1 MNRFVSTAYECVV
14 IGSGIA
20 GLTAAALLANDGLRT
35 LATER
40 HNVPGGCASFYQR
53 LGFRFDVGATLVGG
67 FGPRGVHRRVFEAL
81 GAPIDAEPVEPS
93 MAVHFSDETIFRYGD
108 ERWASERMRVFGPEA
123 EPFWQAQERIADAA
137 WDLSTR
143 FPALPADARSA
154 IALVTA
160 ARLRQLPLAATLGR
174 TVASLLPRDAS
185 PRLRAFLD
193 AQLLITAQT
202 DAAHADLAYGATALD
217 LAREG
222 TFHLSDGVSG
232 ISTALA
238 RSVRRSGSDIAYGT
252 TVVRVLTA
260 KRAGSLRICGVELA
274 DGTRIAAKSVIAA
287 LPLDDLVALCP
298 ELRTGRARAYGDR
311 IAALPQ
317 RYGAFMLYVGLPAG
331 VVPDDLALHHQTI
344 GDGAAPLGEGNTA
357 FLSFSGPR
365 EMKRARGGGRAVTL
379 STHTDVARWER
390 ASRDGTLP
398 SLRARYEA
406 KLRAALERV
415 LPGASRRAEFTESAT
430 PLTFARY
437 TGRARGLVGG
447 LPQTA
452 DLAGLHAF
460 SHRTPLGGLF
470 VCGDSTFPGQST
482 VGATLS
488 GVAAARAA
496 GAGFRPASLLVTRGT
511 AAGR

>member
-1 MNRFVSTAYECVV
+1 
-14 IGSGIA
+14 
-20 GLTAAALLANDGLRT
+20 
-35 LATER
+35 
-40 HNVPGGCASFYQR
+40 
-53 LGFRFDVGATLVGG
+53 
-67 FGPRGVHRRVFEAL
+67 
-81 GAPIDAEPVEPS
+81 

-365 EMKRARGGGRAVTL
+365 EMKRARGGGPRGHALDAHGRRAVGAR
-379 STHTDVARWER
+379 VARRDVTVPPRALRSE
-390 ASRDGTLP
+390 ASRGARTRAARCEPPRGVHGIGDAAHFRAVHGP
-398 SLRARYEA
+398 RAR
-406 KLRAALERV
+406 
-415 LPGASRRAEFTESAT
+415 SRRRSA
-430 PLTFARY
+430 AD
-437 TGRARGLVGG
+437 GGSRGAPRL
-447 LPQTA
+447 
-452 DLAGLHAF
+452 LAPH
-460 SHRTPLGGLF
+460 T
-470 VCGDSTFPGQST
+470 
-482 VGATLS
+482 
-488 GVAAARAA
+488 
-496 GAGFRPASLLVTRGT
+496 
-511 AAGR
+511 AGRPVRLRRFDVSGSEHGRSDALGRRGRTRRRSRLQACFSSSDARNRGRSMM